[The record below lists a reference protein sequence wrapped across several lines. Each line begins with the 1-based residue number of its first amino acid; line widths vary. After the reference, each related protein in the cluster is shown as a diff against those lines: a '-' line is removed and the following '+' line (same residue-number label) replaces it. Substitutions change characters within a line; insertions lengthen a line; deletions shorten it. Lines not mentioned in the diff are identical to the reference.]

1 MLIKTK
7 ENTTFKDIKLAH
19 CFIWENYYHM
29 KIYLPNGHHSSVRL
43 LSGTVVDLTDSCIV
57 VPVDIEGHVV

>member
-7 ENTTFKDIKLAH
+7 ENTTFKDIKLAK
-19 CFIWENYYHM
+19 CFLWESYYHM
-29 KIYLPNGHHSSVRL
+29 KICLTNGQYSSVRL
-43 LSGTVVDLTDSCIV
+43 VSGTVVDLTDYCVV